1 MTDEKP
7 ITGVCVDIP
16 TIIKEAKENK
26 KLDEM
31 LTELRLMGTGRPASE
46 ANRDKTKD

>member
-1 MTDEKP
+1 MSEEKP
-7 ITGVCVDIP
+7 VTGVCVDIP

-31 LTELRLMGTGRPASE
+31 LTELRLMGTGRKAEE
-46 ANRDKTKD
+46 ATRDKTKD

>member
-1 MTDEKP
+1 MSEEKP
-7 ITGVCVDIP
+7 VTGVCVDIP
-16 TIIKEAKENK
+16 TIIETAKQNK